1 MCLGVWMSLLD
12 LNLFS
17 KNFCHI
23 TIKIPWLPS
32 NILKNSQISIF
43 QMRTLL
49 TWSSSGWVLMIRKV
63 LPSKSMSSEEHFS
76 YLSCPHIF
84 NISEDIYKFMK
95 KCHPLVSYN
104 ENHHIHNAN
113 SDQEKSLQ
121 NSIKTLNSERN
132 HQLYFDGFLVKAISI
147 HQWKYILMDEMT

>member
-12 LNLFS
+12 LDLFS
-17 KNFCHI
+17 KNFWHI

-104 ENHHIHNAN
+104 ENHHYIWKVVQDHFFTLARK
-113 SDQEKSLQ
+113 E
-121 NSIKTLNSERN
+121 IKVIRHVKRN
-132 HQLYFDGFLVKAISI
+132 I
-147 HQWKYILMDEMT
+147 W

>member
-1 MCLGVWMSLLD
+1 MCLGVWMSLWD
-12 LNLFS
+12 LYLFS
-17 KNFCHI
+17 KNFWHI

-104 ENHHIHNAN
+104 ENHHVHYVWQQFCFLNNFNI
-113 SDQEKSLQ
+113 ETTLQ
-121 NSIKTLNSERN
+121 NISE
-132 HQLYFDGFLVKAISI
+132 L
-147 HQWKYILMDEMT
+147 

>member
-12 LNLFS
+12 LDLFS
-17 KNFCHI
+17 KNFWHI

-84 NISEDIYKFMK
+84 NTSEDIYKFMK
-95 KCHPLVSYN
+95 KCRLLVSYN
-104 ENHHIHNAN
+104 ENHHVYPPTRSKRRTFWRRTLRVAHLSQRCSTLI
-113 SDQEKSLQ
+113 DVLQ
-121 NSIKTLNSERN
+121 I
-132 HQLYFDGFLVKAISI
+132 FG
-147 HQWKYILMDEMT
+147 